1 MRCRVY
7 RNLDRPFTLFGV
19 KGRYIPIAGVLLL
32 GVIIASLVAG
42 SALGTFAGL
51 ACAVVLIVCGYLLLL
66 EVQQRYGEK
75 GLSRFL
81 AGRRLPRFILVRS
94 KAWKR

>member
-7 RNLDRPFTLFGV
+7 RNLDRPFTLFSV
-19 KGRYIPIAGVLLL
+19 KGRYIPMAGALLL
-32 GVIIASLVAG
+32 GIIIVSLVVG

-51 ACAVVLIVCGYLLLL
+51 ACAVVLIVGGYLLIL

-81 AGRRLPRFILVRS
+81 AGRRLPRFVLVRS